1 MHKGLSERL
10 AALEAQKDIA
20 FGADFDE

>member
-10 AALEAQKDIA
+10 AALKAQKDLA
-20 FGADFDE
+20 FSTDC